1 MTYDL
6 PERRRSLRGAISGLS
21 WLAMPAT
28 WPIQLHELSM
38 GGIAFT
44 SPYPMEVGRTASV
57 RATLG
62 GEALSC
68 PIRVCWTRPR
78 RGTPGRSQSQY
89 DVGAVFLP
97 LDDSGKRALELFLKL
112 SPAD

>member
-1 MTYDL
+1 MST
-6 PERRRSLRGAISGLS
+6 RRRSFA
-21 WLAMPAT
+21 
-28 WPIQLHELSM
+28 
-38 GGIAFT
+38 
-44 SPYPMEVGRTASV
+44 V

-78 RGTPGRSQSQY
+78 RGTPGRSQY

-97 LDDSGKRALELFLKL
+97 LDDSGKRALELFLKV